1 MSDAIAE
8 VITTSGGEFAHGFT
22 YSGHPVAC
30 AAGVATVSIYQESG
44 IVARVKT
51 DRQLKWASAVD
62 SLRDHPIVGD
72 LKTTGMLMGLEL
84 VRDRSSESVWHLT
97 QKDRSTVEIR
107 PSMAA

>member
-8 VITTSGGEFAHGFT
+8 VITTSGGGSPTASPTRAIPSPARQVSH
-22 YSGHPVAC
+22 
-30 AAGVATVSIYQESG
+30 VSIYQESG

-84 VRDRSSESVWHLT
+84 VRDRSSRERLASDSE
-97 QKDRSTVEIR
+97 DRSIVGIK